1 MITTSLI
8 FDRKKKAGADNP
20 GLIELRITVNRTSY
34 YISTRIRVVKRKWKN
49 GRIVNTSDANELNER
64 LELYVKRA
72 NQYINNCIN
81 DGIDIDSSSLRC
93 AVFPVKSSVG
103 SFADWLESEIKK
115 IRVSTGTRKHYKT
128 LMTRMGEFGRL
139 RQWSDLTVENIY
151 AWDDWLHG
159 LRGTLDKKISDA
171 AVFNY
176 HKMLRALIER
186 AKRVGRVQLNPY
198 DRLRGEF
205 KRGEKVSVE
214 YLTDDEMD
222 AIRRLPYRPRT
233 ELGKARDLFVFQAYT
248 GMSYSDALAFNI
260 NNYKRV
266 GGRWLAVGQRIKT
279 GTAYISELLP
289 PVVEVLEAYG
299 WKVPRMSNQVY
310 NRVLKIVG
318 EDACIS
324 TPLHSHL
331 ARHTFAT
338 MMLAHGVKI
347 QNVAKMLGHT
357 NITQTQRYAKVI
369 AQSVR
374 EDYEMI
380 SQILTQKT
388 KQHEKTT
395 IPALAGVSDADG
407 LQQN

>member
-1 MITTSLI
+1 
-8 FDRKKKAGADNP
+8 
-20 GLIELRITVNRTSY
+20 
-34 YISTRIRVVKRKWKN
+34 
-49 GRIVNTSDANELNER
+49 
-64 LELYVKRA
+64 
-72 NQYINNCIN
+72 
-81 DGIDIDSSSLRC
+81 
-93 AVFPVKSSVG
+93 
-103 SFADWLESEIKK
+103 
-115 IRVSTGTRKHYKT
+115 
-128 LMTRMGEFGRL
+128 
-139 RQWSDLTVENIY
+139 
-151 AWDDWLHG
+151 
-159 LRGTLDKKISDA
+159 
-171 AVFNY
+171 
-176 HKMLRALIER
+176 MLRALIER
-186 AKRVGRVQLNPY
+186 AKRIGRVQMNPY

-205 KRGEKVSVE
+205 KRGEKENVE
-214 YLTDDEMD
+214 YLTDDEME

-260 NNYKRV
+260 NNYKLV
-266 GGRWLAVGQRIKT
+266 SGRWIAVGQRIKT
-279 GTAYISELLP
+279 GTAYICELLP

-338 MMLAHGVKI
+338 MMLSHGVKI

-380 SQILTQKT
+380 SNILTQKT

-395 IPALAGVSDADG
+395 IHALAGVGDADG
-407 LQQN
+407 LQQT

>member
-1 MITTSLI
+1 M
-8 FDRKKKAGADNP
+8 A
-20 GLIELRITVNRTSY
+20 
-34 YISTRIRVVKRKWKN
+34 KRKWKN
-49 GRIVNTSDANELNER
+49 ERIVNTSDANELNER

-72 NQYINNCIN
+72 NRYINNCIS
-81 DGIDIDSSSLRC
+81 DGIDINSSSLRC

-128 LMTRMGEFGRL
+128 LMTRIGEFGRL

-186 AKRVGRVQLNPY
+186 AKRVGRVQQNPY

-214 YLTDDEMD
+214 YLTDVEMD

-260 NNYKRV
+260 DNYKLV
-266 GGRWLAVGQRIKT
+266 GGRWIAVGQRIKT

-380 SQILTQKT
+380 SKILTQKN
-388 KQHEKTT
+388 KTT
-395 IPALAGVSDADG
+395 
-407 LQQN
+407 